1 MYLTLGKV
9 EASKGRNKGILGDMQ
24 KLKNTLVKEK
34 FTFKKLDK
42 EIN

>member
-24 KLKNTLVKEK
+24 KPKNTLVKEK
-34 FTFKKLDK
+34 FTFKKTR
-42 EIN
+42 